1 MIPLFDFCLVFF
13 VVFYLFRSAPAL
25 SLGWTFLYLLFFRLV
40 TWFGL
45 PQPTPFANA
54 IQLLLTLKVQDNK
67 IRHIFHVLNS
77 WYILNELCFECTD
90 GQFSQWDSKLSL
102 GEEKGSEHL
111 HQIPSGG
118 GTFPWA
124 FTLWHYIIQLLLCGH
139 NDRYFAWFCVD
150 LNMWECFLLFKC
162 SVTKCL
168 FCMYVNMSLF
178 VSLCY

>member
-1 MIPLFDFCLVFF
+1 MADYKDELAVSMKCSHQGFYIGFGMIPLFDFCLVFF

-77 WYILNELCFECTD
+77 
-90 GQFSQWDSKLSL
+90 
-102 GEEKGSEHL
+102 
-111 HQIPSGG
+111 
-118 GTFPWA
+118 
-124 FTLWHYIIQLLLCGH
+124 
-139 NDRYFAWFCVD
+139 
-150 LNMWECFLLFKC
+150 
-162 SVTKCL
+162 
-168 FCMYVNMSLF
+168 
-178 VSLCY
+178 